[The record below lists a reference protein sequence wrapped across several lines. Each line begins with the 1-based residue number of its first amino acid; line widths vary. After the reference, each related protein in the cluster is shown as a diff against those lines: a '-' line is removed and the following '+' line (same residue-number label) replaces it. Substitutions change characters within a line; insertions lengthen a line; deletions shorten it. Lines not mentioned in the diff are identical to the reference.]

1 MPDPKREETYE
12 ERKARLKEFFFK
24 QGYFP
29 SFSEMMHLFAVKTK
43 SSISLFLEK
52 MMAEGALFKKH
63 GKYFLTD
70 ALMLDMYE
78 SVDAGIATGAR
89 DEVKYKVNVQDTL
102 ITNPLSQFLVK
113 VAGESMVDA
122 WLIPGDIL
130 IVDRKKV
137 PQIGDIVIAY
147 YDEEGPTVKYYCKER
162 GKAFL
167 RAANTQMFP
176 YDIIPYR
183 KLEVQGV
190 VTGSFRT
197 Y

>member
-1 MPDPKREETYE
+1 
-12 ERKARLKEFFFK
+12 
-24 QGYFP
+24 
-29 SFSEMMHLFAVKTK
+29 
-43 SSISLFLEK
+43 
-52 MMAEGALFKKH
+52 
-63 GKYFLTD
+63 
-70 ALMLDMYE
+70 
-78 SVDAGIATGAR
+78 
-89 DEVKYKVNVQDTL
+89 
-102 ITNPLSQFLVK
+102 
-113 VAGESMVDA
+113 
-122 WLIPGDIL
+122 LIPGDIL

-167 RAANTQMFP
+167 RAANTHMFP